1 MENPEKTN
9 SKKNNYVSLNEW
21 IAKFKLVFVNA
32 KQPDILAV
40 LQTVGYTEERLDG
53 LSADLAVLEDLC
65 ETQKMEYAEQNAETQ
80 KFDQKKGAI
89 DETYRTHRSIAKIL
103 LKKDLQA
110 QVALNLNTSTK
121 IAYAEWLRMVSN
133 FYSQLSKSQAL
144 KTEVAKIG
152 ITETIIAD
160 TLTAIAELTSL
171 KDSQKKET
179 AEAQAAT
186 EKRDKAFDALYEQYT
201 ELMGYAKAL
210 LKGDQMLEAL
220 GIVVKR

>member
-9 SKKNNYVSLNEW
+9 SKKSNYVSLNEW

-32 KQPDILAV
+32 KQPDILAA

-53 LSADLAVLEDLC
+53 LSADLATLETLC
-65 ETQKMEYAEQNAETQ
+65 ETQKLEYAEQNAETQ

-103 LKKDLQA
+103 FKKDLQA
-110 QVALNLNTSTK
+110 QVTLNLNTSTK

-201 ELMGYAKAL
+201 ELMAYAKAL